1 MSLRAKLLLPLLL
14 IGLLMGGYLYAFW
27 IPRTLAASEAVYIEE
42 IDQHLDSVVEGLI
55 PLLLGS
61 ELDTVHENLNALK
74 HKNAAWVDIRLINA
88 ANQQLYPL
96 ANAKAKPGGR
106 PVQNVHTLQ
115 KPIRYL
121 NMNLGKLIV
130 QVDMEPGLENTR
142 QANRE
147 LTFILLGILLSVMA
161 TIMLTT
167 EIAVRKPL
175 HQLAEASS
183 RLARQDFDTPL
194 PTGIYHDE
202 VGALIDSFATMRDD
216 LRIYQADLLNEIAER
231 KGAEEALKLLN
242 ETLEQRVQ
250 EELAKNREKDHL
262 LIQQSR
268 LAAMGEMVHNIAHQW
283 RQPLNALGLLISNLR
298 DDFFYREVTI
308 ETLDRDVATA
318 RRLIEKMSTT
328 IDDFRDFFR
337 PDREKVV
344 FDVAEAVNEALFIV
358 GAALKHNRIDI
369 TTELP
374 PGVMTMGFPS
384 QYAQAVL
391 NLLVNAKEAIVEKK
405 IASGQIHIALEKTD
419 GKAALT
425 VEDNGG
431 GIPESALP
439 KLFDP
444 YFTTKEQG
452 SGIGLYMVK
461 TIIERNMG
469 GSVSAANIQD
479 GARFILSVPLEK
491 DE

>member
-1 MSLRAKLLLPLLL
+1 M
-14 IGLLMGGYLYAFW
+14 
-27 IPRTLAASEAVYIEE
+27 
-42 IDQHLDSVVEGLI
+42 
-55 PLLLGS
+55 
-61 ELDTVHENLNALK
+61 
-74 HKNAAWVDIRLINA
+74 DIRLVNA
-88 ANQQLYPL
+88 ENQPLYPL
-96 ANAKAKPGGR
+96 ATGKAESGGL
-106 PVQNVHTLQ
+106 PVRNVRTLQ
-115 KPIRYL
+115 KPIHYL
-121 NMNLGKLIV
+121 DMNLGELIV
-130 QVDMEPGLENTR
+130 QVDMGPALENTR

-147 LTFILLGILLSVMA
+147 LMLILFGILLSVMA

-167 EIAVRKPL
+167 EIAVRRPL

-202 VGALIDSFATMRDD
+202 VGTLIDSFATMRND
-216 LRIYQADLLNEIAER
+216 LHIYQAALLNEIADR
-231 KGAEEALKLLN
+231 TRAEGELKSLN

-298 DDFFYREVTI
+298 DDFYYREVTA

-318 RRLIEKMSTT
+318 RRLIERMSTT

-337 PDREKVV
+337 PDREKIA
-344 FDVAEAVNEALFIV
+344 FDVAEAVNDAIFIV

-369 TTELP
+369 ATELP
-374 PGVMTMGFPS
+374 PGVMAVGFPN

-405 IASGQIHIALEKTD
+405 IANGQIHIALEKTD
-419 GKAALT
+419 GEATLT

-431 GIPESALP
+431 GIPEAVLP

-469 GSVSAANIQD
+469 GSISAANIQN
-479 GARFILSVPLEK
+479 GARFILSVPLGK
-491 DE
+491 DD